1 MVPMVYYTY
10 TSISGSSTPAISNAR
25 ALEKGH
31 DTLKIKEPELDLI
44 DKHF

>member
-10 TSISGSSTPAISNAR
+10 TSISGSSTPTIGNAR

-31 DTLKIKEPELDLI
+31 DTLKIKKSELDLI
-44 DKHF
+44 DIHF